1 MHSTSTTA
9 ARPQGG
15 LLRIA
20 LVLVL
25 LAGVALA
32 ARSVPVE
39 RPLAWLTQEV
49 QALGVWGPLA
59 FAALYVAVTV
69 CLLPGTPVV
78 LAAGAVFGTAL
89 GTGTIMAASTA
100 SAALS
105 FCLSRYVAHDWF
117 AGHVRHYPLIDRVWR
132 ALGRPGGWKVVAAV
146 RLSHALPFGAQN
158 LLFGLSPVRFVPFLA
173 ATVVAMLPGT
183 LLYTYLG
190 DLGARALG
198 AGEDAPAGPG
208 GWVLRLGTLA
218 VIALAVLYV
227 GRFARRVLR
236 DEADEGPAR

>member
-1 MHSTSTTA
+1 VS
-9 ARPQGG
+9 
-15 LLRIA
+15 
-20 LVLVL
+20 
-25 LAGVALA
+25 
-32 ARSVPVE
+32 VE
-39 RPLAWLTQEV
+39 RPLAWLTQQV

-89 GTGTIMAASTA
+89 GTATILVASTA
-100 SAALS
+100 SAVVS
-105 FCLSRYVAHDWF
+105 FCTSRYLAHDWV

-132 ALGRPGGWKVVAAV
+132 ALGRPDGWKVVAAI

-158 LLFGLSPVRFVPFLA
+158 LLFGLSPVRFWPFVA
-173 ATVVAMLPGT
+173 ATVASMLPGT
-183 LLYTYLG
+183 LLYCYLG

-198 AGEDAPAGPG
+198 TSDDAPAGPG
-208 GWVLRLGTLA
+208 GWLLRLATLA

-227 GRFARRVLR
+227 GRFARRVLQEKAA
-236 DEADEGPAR
+236 EAPVRPAPPNE